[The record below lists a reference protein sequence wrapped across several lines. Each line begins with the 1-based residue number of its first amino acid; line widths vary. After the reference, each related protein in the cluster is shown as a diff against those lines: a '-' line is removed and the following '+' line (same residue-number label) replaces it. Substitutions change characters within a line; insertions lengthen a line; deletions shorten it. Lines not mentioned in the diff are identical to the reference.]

1 MSITVTGTEELMQ
14 NNVAEVKLPWVK
26 LCNPCFLT
34 VIFTEQLQSV

>member
-1 MSITVTGTEELMQ
+1 MFIFVTGAEELMQ
-14 NNVAEVKLPWVK
+14 NKVAEEKLPWVK